1 MTQGAKKRH
10 ESLRPFKAAAAQ
22 WDRSKQMT
30 EMMMKKA
37 CD

>member
-1 MTQGAKKRH
+1 MIQGAKRRH
-10 ESLRPFKAAAAQ
+10 ESLRPFEAAAAR

-37 CD
+37 CE